1 MGSNPK
7 TVAPEGPQMQQV
19 GNSHHHHHHH
29 PSQQQPP
36 RPARH
41 ASASLSPSATAHDL
55 EAANHSHSDRPRRLS
70 TDSADSRASE
80 VHRDGEMGIDKDH
93 KTKVKIVGR
102 IGFAAK
108 AVIYGVLGA
117 LFIRTATGGSED
129 SSPQGVFV
137 VVGDNDVGI
146 PLLVV
151 MAVSLVFYV
160 LWRWAEA
167 FTGQGSDASFSK
179 KKNIFKY
186 RVSPFVSGAVY
197 AAYTYYVVRTIFT
210 NRDQRRASTGSQTT
224 HSTFPDNVTSS
235 GVAGKIGVGFLGVLF
250 LVACGIQW
258 QVAYKAFFIRELYKN
273 KLRNP
278 YVRNT
283 VYWLG
288 RIGFAARGFLFLLVA
303 ILLFRSIDTRDS
315 DAAEISDPNH
325 SITGKAVSTL
335 ANHGWGKVILIII
348 GVGLLIYAVFALL
361 NVHYKIFPTPPP
373 TRNPAIDPD
382 DVEKDRKEREEGAA
396 QQHDELPQH
405 NQQQQQQQQND
416 RRHRWNPFHRSK

>member
-1 MGSNPK
+1 MGSNQK
-7 TVAPEGPQMQQV
+7 TVSPEGPPPQMSQV
-19 GNSHHHHHHH
+19 GCNTH
-29 PSQQQPP
+29 PPP
-36 RPARH
+36 RPPRH

-55 EAANHSHSDRPRRLS
+55 EAGNRRLS
-70 TDSADSRASE
+70 TSSADSRASE
-80 VHRDGEMGIDKDH
+80 VHRDGEVGIDKEQ

-102 IGFAAK
+102 VGFAAK
-108 AVIYGVLGA
+108 SVIYGVLGA

-137 VVGDNDVGI
+137 VVGDNNVGV
-146 PLLVV
+146 PLLVI

-160 LWRWAEA
+160 MWRWAEA

-179 KKNIFKY
+179 KKNFFKY

-235 GVAGKIGVGFLGVLF
+235 GIAGKIAVGFLGLLF
-250 LVACGIQW
+250 VVAAGIQW
-258 QVAYKAFFIRELYKN
+258 QVTYKAFFIRELYAN

-283 VYWLG
+283 VHWLG

-303 ILLFRSIDTRDS
+303 VLLFRSIDTRDS
-315 DAAEISDPNH
+315 DSAEINDPNH

-348 GVGLLIYAVFALL
+348 GVGLLIYSVFAML
-361 NVHYKIFPTPPP
+361 NVYYKIFPTPPP

-382 DVEKDRKEREEGAA
+382 DVEKDRKEREDAA
-396 QQHDELPQH
+396 AQHDELPQH
-405 NQQQQQQQQND
+405 SQQQQPNE
-416 RRHRWNPFHRSK
+416 RRHHRWNPLHRSK